1 MFYSPYFL
9 FKQNPLPGIGAVFTA
24 GVGFRYFLR
33 VEDFEHFRDFG
44 RDPVRIPRVGNQDLV
59 EIKLP
64 IKAFGL
70 SVGIADEE
78 VGGGGDVEPHLGEKV
93 SIEIHLDFVA
103 FMVDITE
110 VAPGLQYFVVC
121 LGFVVGDHQ
130 FPISGILPDVIDA
143 AAEDDVRVL
152 KSAGEAS
159 LEGVSPVVQV
169 FMLEGHQVVQTGF
182 LKDSVG
188 DLPFPTFIKFF
199 F

>member
-1 MFYSPYFL
+1 M
-9 FKQNPLPGIGAVFTA
+9 PGIGAVFTA

-110 VAPGLQYFVVC
+110 VVPGLQYFVVC

>member
-1 MFYSPYFL
+1 MFHFQSNFQMFG
-9 FKQNPLPGIGAVFTA
+9 FKVGMNPFH
-24 GVGFRYFLR
+24 
-33 VEDFEHFRDFG
+33 DCEHFRDFG